1 MKKLSLTKLF
11 LTEQDIRELIQMYVS
26 SLKRNNRVREERY
39 KSMIY
44 VRLADLGFDRPHITT
59 MINDLTDVDTEKD
72 VDKIMSRYRLWGDDY
87 ADTFRAT
94 ESTITEADDDREED
108 EDGVEQNIHNFKVIV
123 QIPFTN
129 LKNKDQKLR
138 KLKFDLTILDIKI
151 KKERPIDVAKI
162 NPEAADNAAIDYAVM
177 LELETEMTR
186 TDLEHELQPDYKIL
200 KIKEIAHV
208 SY

>member
-26 SLKRNNRVREERY
+26 SLKRNNRVREDRY

-59 MINDLTDVDTEKD
+59 MINSLTDVDTEKD

-87 ADTFRAT
+87 AASFRAT

-108 EDGVEQNIHNFKVIV
+108 EDGVEQNIHNFKLIL

-151 KKERPIDVAKI
+151 KSEKPIDVAKL
-162 NPEAADNAAIDYAVM
+162 NPEAADSAAIDYAVM

-186 TDLEHELQPDYKIL
+186 TELEHELQPDYKIL
-200 KIKEIAHV
+200 KLKEI
-208 SY
+208 

>member
-1 MKKLSLTKLF
+1 MKKLSLTKLL

-26 SLKRNNRVREERY
+26 SLKRSNRVREDRY

-59 MINDLTDVDTEKD
+59 MINSLTDVDTEKD

-162 NPEAADNAAIDYAVM
+162 NPEAADSAAIDYAVM

-186 TDLEHELQPDYKIL
+186 TELEHELQPDYKIL
-200 KIKEIAHV
+200 KLKEI
-208 SY
+208 

>member
-26 SLKRNNRVREERY
+26 SLKRNNRVREDRY

-87 ADTFRAT
+87 ADSFRAT

-162 NPEAADNAAIDYAVM
+162 NPEAADSAAIDYAVM

-186 TDLEHELQPDYKIL
+186 TELEHELQPDYKIL
-200 KIKEIAHV
+200 KLKEI
-208 SY
+208 

>member
-26 SLKRNNRVREERY
+26 SLKRNNRVREDRY

-59 MINDLTDVDTEKD
+59 MINSLTDVDTEKD

-87 ADTFRAT
+87 AASFRAT

-108 EDGVEQNIHNFKVIV
+108 EDGVEQNIHNFKVIL

-151 KKERPIDVAKI
+151 KKERPIDVAKL
-162 NPEAADNAAIDYAVM
+162 NPESEDNPAIDYAVV
-177 LELETEMTR
+177 LHIETEMTR
-186 TDLEHELQPDYKIL
+186 TELEHELQPDYKIL
-200 KIKEIAHV
+200 KLKEI
-208 SY
+208 

>member
-1 MKKLSLTKLF
+1 MKKLSLTNLL

-26 SLKRNNRVREERY
+26 SLKRNNRVREDRY

-59 MINDLTDVDTEKD
+59 MINSLTDVDTEKD

-151 KKERPIDVAKI
+151 KKERPIDVAKL
-162 NPEAADNAAIDYAVM
+162 NPEAADSAAIDFAVM

-186 TDLEHELQPDYKIL
+186 TELEHELQPDYKIL
-200 KIKEIAHV
+200 KLKEI
-208 SY
+208 